1 MQFFAIANTAKPFMG
16 AVGNYPGVKRRHE
29 MLKNIVK
36 QLIKTE
42 ESTVKNTI
50 YR

>member
-1 MQFFAIANTAKPFMG
+1 MKQAKPFMG
-16 AVGNYPGVKRRHE
+16 AVGNYPGVKQPHE

-42 ESTVKNTI
+42 GSRVKNTI
-50 YR
+50 YS